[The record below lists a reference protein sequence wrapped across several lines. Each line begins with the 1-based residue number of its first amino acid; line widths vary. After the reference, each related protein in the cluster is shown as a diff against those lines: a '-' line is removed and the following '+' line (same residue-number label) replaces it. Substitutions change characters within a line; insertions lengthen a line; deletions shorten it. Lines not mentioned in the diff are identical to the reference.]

1 MPTTHSQAM
10 HFHARAGEKVR
21 NAALQRTLQKAK
33 PLFVAKRV
41 KGMASLAEDGLD
53 FELLRSTAKNIRNRT
68 LSDLSLIHIS
78 EPTRPY

>member
-1 MPTTHSQAM
+1 MAATRSQAM

-41 KGMASLAEDGLD
+41 KGMASLADDGLI
-53 FELLRSTAKNIRNRT
+53 LRCCGQPQKHPKSNTF
-68 LSDLSLIHIS
+68 
-78 EPTRPY
+78 